1 MASEDKPLWKRLPAI
16 LAVAGVLVVVL
27 LVMGRALSNGLS
39 PAAVLGYVLVA
50 VAGYVVFLVG
60 MPLFFWIVGEAGY
73 RTFLKPYVR
82 AWHIQRIRNKR
93 LWDEV
98 ASRDSSDSP

>member
-1 MASEDKPLWKRLPAI
+1 MASEDKPLWKRLPAM

-82 AWHIQRIRNKR
+82 VWRIQRIRNKR